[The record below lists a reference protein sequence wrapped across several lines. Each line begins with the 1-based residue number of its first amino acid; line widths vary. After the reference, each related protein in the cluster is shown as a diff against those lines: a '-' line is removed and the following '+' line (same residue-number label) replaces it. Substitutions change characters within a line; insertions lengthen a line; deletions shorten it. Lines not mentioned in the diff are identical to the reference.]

1 MRYTLWPLPIG
12 TTGGF
17 MALTQQMILE
27 VLREIPAPGGQTSL
41 VETGA
46 VRGIEVDEG
55 SVKVVLAVEA
65 AQPTVAGEV
74 RSTVEAAL
82 AQIEGVETAEVT
94 VHPLLATVQPG
105 PTAAPEPHPTWAD
118 KIPGIK
124 HVIAVASGKGGV
136 GKSTVSA
143 NLALAL
149 ASLGHDVGLL
159 DGDIYGPS
167 QQMMMGTT
175 TEPVGDPDGR
185 IHPVESPGG
194 VKVMSFG
201 FLVDPDQPVI
211 WRGPMLQKALEQFVG
226 DVVWGEL
233 DYLVID
239 LPPGTGD
246 VALTLCQN
254 VPMAG
259 AVIVTTPQDVALI
272 DARKSL
278 HMFTKLEVEVLGIV
292 ENMSAYQCPECG
304 HVEHVFGSGGGQRT
318 AEELGAPFLASIPLD
333 PAIVAGGDTGNPVV
347 VDRPDSATGK
357 AFSELAKK
365 LAESIG

>member
-1 MRYTLWPLPIG
+1 
-12 TTGGF
+12 
-17 MALTQQMILE
+17 MALTQQTILE
-27 VLREIPAPGGQTSL
+27 KLHEIAAPGGRMSL
-41 VETGA
+41 VEAGA

-55 SVKVVLAVEA
+55 SVKVTLAVEA
-65 AQPTVAGEV
+65 TQPAVAGEV
-74 RSTVEAAL
+74 RETVETEL
-82 AQIEGVETAEVT
+82 ARVEGVETVEVT

-105 PTAAPEPHPTWAD
+105 PTHAEEPLPTWAD
-118 KIPGIK
+118 KIPGVK

-143 NLALAL
+143 NLAIAI
-149 ASLGHDVGLL
+149 AALGHDVGLL

-175 TEPVGDPDGR
+175 EE
-185 IHPVESPGG
+185 PVESHGG

-259 AVIVTTPQDVALI
+259 TVIVTTPQDVALI

-278 HMFTKLEVEVLGIV
+278 HMFTKLEVPVLG
-292 ENMSAYQCPECG
+292 PECG
-304 HVEHVFGSGGGQRT
+304 HIDHVFGSGGGQRT
-318 AEELGAPFLASIPLD
+318 SEELGVPLLGSIPLD
-333 PAIVAGGDTGNPVV
+333 PAVVAGGDTGKPVV
-347 VDRPDSATGK
+347 IDRPKSPTGK
-357 AFSELAKK
+357 AFAELAKALLEK
-365 LAESIG
+365 VGSKR

>member
-1 MRYTLWPLPIG
+1 
-12 TTGGF
+12 
-17 MALTQQMILE
+17 MALTQQTVLE
-27 VLREIPAPGGQTSL
+27 KLHEIRAPGVPHSL

-46 VRGIEVDEG
+46 VRGIEVEG
-55 SVKVVLAVEA
+55 GAVKVVLAVNA
-65 AQPTVAGEV
+65 PQPSVATEV
-74 RSTVEAAL
+74 RQAVESALAGLEGAETVE
-82 AQIEGVETAEVT
+82 VK
-94 VHPLLATVQPG
+94 VHPLLATMDSRQP
-105 PTAAPEPHPTWAD
+105 APEPPPSWAD
-118 KIPGIK
+118 KIPGVR
-124 HVIAVASGKGGV
+124 HVVAVASGKGGV

-149 ASLGHDVGLL
+149 AAAGRRVGLL

-167 QQMMMGTT
+167 QQMMMGTIDDPT
-175 TEPVGDPDGR
+175 GDASGR
-185 IHPVESPGG
+185 IQPVEAPGG

-226 DVVWGEL
+226 DVNWGEL
-233 DYLVID
+233 DYLVVD

-278 HMFTKLEVEVLGIV
+278 HMFRKLGVPVLGIV
-292 ENMSAYQCPECG
+292 ENMAGYQCPKCG
-304 HVEHVFGSGGGQRT
+304 HLEPIFGAGGGRRT
-318 AEELGAPFLASIPLD
+318 ADELGVPLLGSVPLD
-333 PAIVAGGDTGNPVV
+333 PAIVSGGDSGRPVV
-347 VDRPDSATGK
+347 LERPDSPAGR
-357 AFSELAKK
+357 AFTELATSVAAQVATQGEEVK
-365 LAESIG
+365 G

>member
-1 MRYTLWPLPIG
+1 MTL
-12 TTGGF
+12 TRQT
-17 MALTQQMILE
+17 ILE
-27 VLREIPAPGGQTSL
+27 ALHDIPAPGGRSSL
-41 VETGA
+41 VEAGA
-46 VRGIEVDEG
+46 VRGIEVDGG

-65 AQPTVAGEV
+65 TDPTLAGEV
-74 RSTVEAAL
+74 RSKVETAL
-82 AQIEGVETAEVT
+82 AGVDGVERAEVT
-94 VHPLLATVQPG
+94 VHPLLATVQPR
-105 PTAAPEPHPTWAD
+105 PAAAPEPPPNWAD
-118 KIPGIK
+118 KIPGVK

-143 NLALAL
+143 NLSLAL
-149 ASLGHDVGLL
+149 ARMGHTVGLL

-167 QQMMMGTT
+167 QQLMMGTT
-175 TEPVGDPDGR
+175 AEPVGDPEGR

-226 DVVWGEL
+226 DVAWGDL
-233 DYLVID
+233 DFLIVD

-259 AVIVTTPQDVALI
+259 TVIVTTPQDVALI

-278 HMFTKLEVEVLGIV
+278 HMFTKLEVPVLGIV
-292 ENMSAYQCPECG
+292 ENMSSYQCPECG
-304 HVEHVFGSGGGQRT
+304 HIEHIFGSGGGQRT
-318 AEELGAPFLASIPLD
+318 AEELGVALLGSIPLD
-333 PAIVAGGDTGNPVV
+333 PAVVTGGDNGKPVV
-347 VDRPDSATGK
+347 IDRPDSPTAR
-357 AFSELAKK
+357 AFVELARV
-365 LAESIG
+365 LAERAG

>member
-1 MRYTLWPLPIG
+1 
-12 TTGGF
+12 
-17 MALTQQMILE
+17 MALTQQTILE
-27 VLREIPAPGGQTSL
+27 KLHEIPAPGGRMSL
-41 VETGA
+41 VEAGA
-46 VRGIEVDEG
+46 VRGIEVEDG
-55 SVKVVLAVEA
+55 AVTVVLAVEA
-65 AQPTVAGEV
+65 TDPNVATEV
-74 RSTVEAAL
+74 RTTVEASISEL
-82 AQIEGVETAEVT
+82 DGVETAEVT

-105 PTAAPEPHPTWAD
+105 PTHAEEPPPTWAD
-118 KIPGIK
+118 KIPEVK

-143 NLALAL
+143 NVSLAL
-149 ASLGHDVGLL
+149 ASQGYTVGLL

-167 QQMMMGTT
+167 QQLMMGTT
-175 TEPVGDPDGR
+175 DEPEGDAEGR
-185 IHPVESPGG
+185 IHPVTSPGG

-226 DVVWGEL
+226 DVNWGEL
-233 DYLVID
+233 DFLVID

-278 HMFTKLEVEVLGIV
+278 HMFTKLEVPVLGIV
-292 ENMSAYQCPECG
+292 ENMSAFQCPDCG
-304 HVEHVFGSGGGQRT
+304 HIEHVFGSGGGQRT
-318 AEELGAPFLASIPLD
+318 AEELGVPLLGSIPLD
-333 PAIVAGGDTGNPVV
+333 PAIVAGGDTGKPVV
-347 VDRPDSATGK
+347 IDRPESPTGQ
-357 AFSELAKK
+357 AFSEVAKA
-365 LAESIG
+365 LAEKVG

>member
-1 MRYTLWPLPIG
+1 
-12 TTGGF
+12 
-17 MALTQQMILE
+17 MALTEQTILE
-27 VLREIPAPGGQTSL
+27 ELHNIAAPGGRTSL
-41 VETGA
+41 VEAGT
-46 VRGIEVDEG
+46 VRGVEVEGG

-65 AQPTVAGEV
+65 TDPKIAGEI
-74 RSTVEAAL
+74 RRTVESSL
-82 AQIEGVETAEVT
+82 AEVEGVEHVEVT

-105 PTAAPEPHPTWAD
+105 PTHAEEPPPSWAD
-118 KIPGIK
+118 KIPGVK

-143 NLALAL
+143 NLALAM
-149 ASLGHDVGLL
+149 ADLGHDVGLL

-175 TEPVGDPDGR
+175 EDPMGDPDGR
-185 IHPVESPGG
+185 IHPVEAPGG

-226 DVVWGEL
+226 DVVWGDL
-233 DYLVID
+233 DFLIVD

-259 AVIVTTPQDVALI
+259 TVIVTTPQDVALI

-278 HMFTKLEVEVLGIV
+278 HMFNKLDVPVLGIV

-304 HVEHVFGSGGGQRT
+304 HVEAIFGSGGGRRT
-318 AEELGAPFLASIPLD
+318 AEELGVPLLGSIPLD
-333 PAIVAGGDTGNPVV
+333 PAVVTGGDAGKPVV
-347 VDRPDSATGK
+347 IDRPDSPTAK
-357 AFSELAKK
+357 AFVELAQKIV
-365 LAESIG
+365 ETIGSISAASS